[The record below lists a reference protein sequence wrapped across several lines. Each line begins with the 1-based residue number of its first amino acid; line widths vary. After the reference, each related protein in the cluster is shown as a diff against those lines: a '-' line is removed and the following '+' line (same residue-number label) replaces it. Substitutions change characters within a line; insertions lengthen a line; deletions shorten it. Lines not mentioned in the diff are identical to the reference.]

1 MQFWQVLTRLK
12 ICLKW
17 IPPLTFPG
25 FLKPL
30 KPAGYLRKN
39 STIEVYIL
47 KHKASYFPL
56 KGLPH
61 WCLYFKA
68 HDLTLNGISKI
79 LWTATTVLEQLSTR
93 KIPPPTP
100 KITLTRG
107 LFSLRAV
114 AWLSPS
120 LKLTVT
126 LTKIKFSFLLCN
138 TLELCSSSLS
148 KLKLLAFAESKCL
161 YFCRATSYVIDF
173 SRFSDFNNPGFFL
186 RTRDAEPIASEP
198 SLFPVSHGL
207 TN

>member
-12 ICLKW
+12 IYLKW
-17 IPPLTFPG
+17 IPPLTFPS

-30 KPAGYLRKN
+30 KPGGYLGNN

-47 KHKASYFPL
+47 KHKSSCFLL

-68 HDLTLNGISKI
+68 HDLAVNGISKI
-79 LWTATTVLEQLSTR
+79 LWTATTVLEQLPTR
-93 KIPPPTP
+93 KIPPSTP
-100 KITLTRG
+100 KTTLTRG
-107 LFSLRAV
+107 LFSLGAV
-114 AWLSPS
+114 VWLSPT

-126 LTKIKFSFLLCN
+126 LTQTKFSFLLY
-138 TLELCSSSLS
+138 SSSLS

-161 YFCRATSYVIDF
+161 YFFRAISYVIDF

>member
-12 ICLKW
+12 IYLKW
-17 IPPLTFPG
+17 IPPLTFPS

-30 KPAGYLRKN
+30 KPGGYLGNN

-47 KHKASYFPL
+47 KHKSSCFLL

-68 HDLTLNGISKI
+68 HDLAVNGISKI
-79 LWTATTVLEQLSTR
+79 LWTATTVLEQLPTR
-93 KIPPPTP
+93 KIPPSTP
-100 KITLTRG
+100 KTTLTRG
-107 LFSLRAV
+107 LFSLGAV
-114 AWLSPS
+114 VWLSPT

-126 LTKIKFSFLLCN
+126 LTQTKFYFLLY
-138 TLELCSSSLS
+138 SSSLS

-161 YFCRATSYVIDF
+161 YFCRAISYVIDF

>member
-12 ICLKW
+12 IYLKW
-17 IPPLTFPG
+17 IPPLTFPS
-25 FLKPL
+25 FLKSL
-30 KPAGYLRKN
+30 KPGGYLGNN

-47 KHKASYFPL
+47 KHKSSCFLL

-68 HDLTLNGISKI
+68 HDLAVNGISKI
-79 LWTATTVLEQLSTR
+79 LWTATTVLEQLPTR
-93 KIPPPTP
+93 KIPPSTP
-100 KITLTRG
+100 KTTLTRG
-107 LFSLRAV
+107 LFSLGAV
-114 AWLSPS
+114 FWLSPT

-126 LTKIKFSFLLCN
+126 LTQTKFSFLLY
-138 TLELCSSSLS
+138 SSSLS

-161 YFCRATSYVIDF
+161 YFCRAISYVIDF